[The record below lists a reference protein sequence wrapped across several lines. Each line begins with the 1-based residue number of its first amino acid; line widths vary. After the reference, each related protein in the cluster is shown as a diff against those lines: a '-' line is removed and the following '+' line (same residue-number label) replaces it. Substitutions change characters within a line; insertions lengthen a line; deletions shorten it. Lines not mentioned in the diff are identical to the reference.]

1 MPEGFD
7 QLTLNWR
14 SALTGSVM
22 LCALLAAT
30 FLLRRRVEPAAS
42 LAFAAFVA
50 LSCLAAVPTL
60 IGFAGAYII
69 WPGLTFLPTET
80 FLFLG
85 PLILIHA
92 HSLMVGPPSRF
103 HFGLLAPGVVYWLY
117 QLWAFTML
125 GDAEAKWA
133 YGRAV
138 HAPYV
143 FPVVTAATWVM
154 LAGCVAYVFVLRRR
168 YIAWLRDNRADGEP
182 FDPTW
187 LRHLVAMAAAVT
199 LYWIGKSAASIWY
212 KFDFFESFAWDIIA
226 LFAVFVIALEAL
238 VGIDQSFP
246 RMGLQPLDEPHPSE
260 PGSARDWAAE
270 GRQVQQTV
278 VEKQWFL
285 EPGLSLQILSRRYG
299 MNHVYLSRAI
309 NEGLGCNFN
318 GFINRLR
325 VDHAKALIEADDPRS
340 LTEIAL
346 SAGFGSKAS
355 FNRAFKL
362 HAGISPSGH
371 RKTHMS
377 MQSDSF

>member
-1 MPEGFD
+1 MPEGFE

-14 SALTGSVM
+14 SALTGSII
-22 LCALLAAT
+22 LCSLLAAA
-30 FLLRRRVEPAAS
+30 FLLRRRVEPTAS
-42 LAFAAFVA
+42 LALATFVA

-60 IGFAGAYII
+60 IGFAGAYGI

-92 HSLMVGPPSRF
+92 HSLMVGPPTRV
-103 HFGLLAPGVVYWLY
+103 HLWLLAPGMAYWLY
-117 QLWAFTML
+117 QFWAFTML

-133 YGRAV
+133 YGRAF

-143 FPVVTAATWVM
+143 FPVVTALTWAM

-168 YIAWLRDNRADGEP
+168 YIAWLKDNHADNEP

-187 LRHLVAMAAAVT
+187 LRHFVAIAVAATV
-199 LYWIGKSAASIWY
+199 YWIGKSAVSIWY
-212 KFDFFESFAWDIIA
+212 ELGFFQNFAWDFIA
-226 LFAVFVIALEAL
+226 LFVVFLIALEAL
-238 VGIDQSFP
+238 VGIHQRFP
-246 RMGLQPLDEPHPSE
+246 KMALDPAPEPSTTE
-260 PGSARDWAAE
+260 PIAARDWTAE
-270 GRQVQQTV
+270 GEQVRKRV
-278 VEKQWFL
+278 IEKQWFL

-309 NEGLGCNFN
+309 NDGLGCNFN
-318 GFINRLR
+318 GFINSLR
-325 VDHAKALIEADDPRS
+325 VDHAKALIEAGDQRS

-346 SAGFGSKAS
+346 AAGFGSKAS

-362 HAGISPSGH
+362 HAGISPSEH
-371 RKTHMS
+371 RS
-377 MQSDSF
+377 MAVS